1 MVGLPFFSRRRRPS
15 VSVVRCYGV
24 IAGTGRGRLNLPSLA
39 RHLEKAFGASGVKAV
54 ALDINSPGGSPVQSA
69 LIYKRV
75 RALAAEKK
83 VPVFAFAQ
91 DVAASG
97 GYWLAC
103 AGDEIFADENS
114 VVGSIGVISG
124 SFGLTGLMER
134 IGVERRMHTSGEKKG
149 FLDPFLPEKDEDLA
163 RLKELQ
169 GDIHGSFKA
178 LVRDR
183 RQGKLKGDEDSLFS
197 GEFWTGRRA
206 LDLGLIDGLGDL
218 RGIMRQRFGDK
229 VRFRVFG
236 GEVSWLRRRLGLAG
250 LERPGAGWTDDIIGA
265 IEARVLWSRYG
276 L

>member
-1 MVGLPFFSRRRRPS
+1 MVGIPFVSRRRRS
-15 VSVVRCYGV
+15 AVSVVRCYGV
-24 IAGTGRGRLNLPSLA
+24 IGGTGRGRLNLPSLA
-39 RHLEKAFGASGVKAV
+39 RHLEKAFSASGMKAV

-114 VVGSIGVISG
+114 IVGSIGVISG
-124 SFGLTGLMER
+124 SFGLTGLMQR

-149 FLDPFLPEKDEDLA
+149 FLDPFLPEKEEDVA

-183 RQGKLKGDEDSLFS
+183 RQGKLKGEDDSLFS

-250 LERPGAGWTDDIIGA
+250 LERPGAAWTDEIIGA